1 MTDPD
6 APPGARPRWRP
17 WSRFLL
23 ATLAVTLL
31 YLAVQAL
38 WLRLAQEAAHQ
49 GWTVNDP
56 AQTHAQQAAEVA
68 AQSRPREAAL
78 DPRWPHWTFQLGYAY
93 GYLSQWLGGY
103 GPQPEALMQQL
114 AQPVAPYQLRMDAVA
129 QAMGVAPVQR
139 LPMRTAADFSELTR
153 RIEEDP
159 AGVAARVEAKGSPRL
174 RHLFLM
180 AAHVG
185 TQSAAL
191 DAPPADTLPVPAT
204 ALIGMHATLA
214 GVPEDQWRP
223 LARAGRGSAEERQRE
238 YQQAAGRLERAL
250 TAAAR

>member
-1 MTDPD
+1 MTDAD
-6 APPGARPRWRP
+6 ATRAAVHPWRP

-38 WLRLAQEAAHQ
+38 WLRLAQEAAYR

-56 AQTHAQQAAEVA
+56 AQTYAEQASEVA
-68 AQSRPREAAL
+68 LQSRPLEAQLA
-78 DPRWPHWTFQLGYAY
+78 PGWPLQVFQLGYAY

-103 GPQPEALMQQL
+103 GQQPAALMQQL
-114 AQPVAPYQLRMDAVA
+114 AQPVAPYQQRMDRIA
-129 QAMGVAPVQR
+129 QALGVAPVAR
-139 LPMRTAADFSELTR
+139 LPVITAADFSRLTQ

-159 AGVAARVEAKGSPRL
+159 TGVAARIETNGSPRL

-185 TQSAAL
+185 TQAAAL
-191 DAPPADTLPVPAT
+191 DAPPRGTVPVPAT
-204 ALIGMHATLA
+204 ALIGQHATLA
-214 GVPEDQWRP
+214 GVPEDAWRP
-223 LARAGRGSAEERQRE
+223 LARVRRGSAEERRSE
-238 YQQAAGRLERAL
+238 YLEAVARLEQSL
-250 TAAAR
+250 